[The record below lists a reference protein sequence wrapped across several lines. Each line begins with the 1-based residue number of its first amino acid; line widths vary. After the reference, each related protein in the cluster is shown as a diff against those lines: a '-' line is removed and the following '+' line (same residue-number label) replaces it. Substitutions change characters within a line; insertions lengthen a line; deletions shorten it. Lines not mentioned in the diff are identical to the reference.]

1 MVPPLQPGAMEPYLG
16 EHVSLKVS
24 DTLWIFTVQSLRTL
38 MTKRLAHMCTQYQA
52 LSHSLENPNFSV
64 LGNTELSRIILY
76 TVE

>member
-1 MVPPLQPGAMEPYLG
+1 MVPPLQLGAMEPYLSRG

-52 LSHSLENPNFSV
+52 LSHWK
-64 LGNTELSRIILY
+64 ILTLVFWEIQSY
-76 TVE
+76 QG